1 MEFSYEASTAE
12 GQAVAGQIE
21 ASSLA
26 DAIARLA
33 ADGLS
38 VRSIKQLSPTG
49 ASVNEQL
56 MEEQFAEER
65 LQQTL
70 QQKEA
75 LVPRLEAF
83 ADELPPSRW
92 RQQLVSLTAAIK
104 RGVPSEQLVARYP
117 EWAPL
122 LASGVSSAPG
132 HDAVG
137 DLMIRLTDH
146 HDSRMRLWKAVTYPL
161 ALLAMAFAVLV
172 AIGWTVMPMFEE
184 IFSDFGLRLPAPTQL
199 LVWFSQQLNDHALR
213 FWLVIAFCV
222 GVVAFLAWLWIEGI
236 FTRSARP
243 LAGQRAVEL
252 AAFTGRLAAE
262 LEAGVSLD
270 RALRILGRG
279 HASYRGRLANTLL
292 HNLLTQTEPEPGLLP
307 PNVAY
312 AMGFNGVAAGT
323 QHLEDSAHAVATTRS
338 PNAAMLRQLSQLYC
352 HHQWDRDERWYAVL
366 SAFAVI
372 LVGMMVGYI
381 VIALFMPLV
390 SLVSGL
396 S

>member
-146 HDSRMRLWKAVTYPL
+146 HYSRMRLWKAVTYPL

-172 AIGWTVMPMFEE
+172 A
-184 IFSDFGLRLPAPTQL
+184 R
-199 LVWFSQQLNDHALR
+199 
-213 FWLVIAFCV
+213 
-222 GVVAFLAWLWIEGI
+222 
-236 FTRSARP
+236 
-243 LAGQRAVEL
+243 
-252 AAFTGRLAAE
+252 
-262 LEAGVSLD
+262 LD
-270 RALRILGRG
+270 RDAD
-279 HASYRGRLANTLL
+279 
-292 HNLLTQTEPEPGLLP
+292 
-307 PNVAY
+307 V
-312 AMGFNGVAAGT
+312 
-323 QHLEDSAHAVATTRS
+323 
-338 PNAAMLRQLSQLYC
+338 
-352 HHQWDRDERWYAVL
+352 
-366 SAFAVI
+366 
-372 LVGMMVGYI
+372 
-381 VIALFMPLV
+381 
-390 SLVSGL
+390 
-396 S
+396 